1 MKIRWLN
8 LALKDLESIIEFIS
22 EDSPSVANKITKI
35 IYEKVQLLAVQPHL
49 GRTGRV
55 EDTRELIIEGT
66 PFIIPYRVKN
76 KEIQILRVF
85 HSSRRWPENFK

>member
-22 EDSPSVANKITKI
+22 EDSPSIANKIAKI
-35 IYEKVQLLAVQPHL
+35 IYEKVNLLSIQPYL
-49 GRTGRV
+49 GRAGRV

-76 KEIQILRVF
+76 DEIQILRVF
-85 HSSRRWPENFK
+85 HSSRRWPMNF